1 MPFRTI
7 GIVDT
12 EVPEAEDVGIGIDVG
27 TIDILGNIV
36 DVEFSKALDNTAVGG
51 FDCIGDEGGAVNN
64 RDVVGMEFAEDCA
77 TLRLIMAVE
86 GGGPS

>member
-7 GIVDT
+7 GIDDT
-12 EVPEAEDVGIGIDVG
+12 EVTQAEDVGIGNDEG
-27 TIDILGNIV
+27 TIDILGNID
-36 DVEFSKALDNTAVGG
+36 DVEFGKALDNTVVGG

-86 GGGPS
+86 SGGPC